1 MDVESKILYAFRGW
15 IGFVAFMDLGITAK
29 SFIEKRSF
37 LTKDLIDYN
46 DEEYTTSRILGMFSL
61 LKAIVLIY
69 STLYIHYKP
78 VVELGRWSLGITVL
92 LYCSE
97 TVYFHASSLNPTV
110 IFPCVLNIVTL
121 IGMYYFPK
129 KLDIWGLGGTNED
142 ENIQLLKQA
151 GVVRRRK
158 HVKKSSKDS
167 F

>member
-1 MDVESKILYAFRGW
+1 MEMESKILYAFRGW

-61 LKAIVLIY
+61 LKALVLIY

-78 VVELGRWSLGITVL
+78 VVELGRWSLAVTIF
-92 LYCSE
+92 LYLSE

-121 IGMYYFPK
+121 IAMFYLPN
-129 KLDIWGLGGTNED
+129 KLDIWRLGGLNDD
-142 ENIQLLKQA
+142 ENIQLFKQA
-151 GVVRRRK
+151 GAIKRRK
-158 HVKKSSKDS
+158 HAKRREL